1 MDRTRL
7 SRRELLVGAA
17 AFAVAGRAAAQSSAA
32 TSAGAKYTI
41 EVLVFRQPGAAPPA
55 PTVMTLPQG
64 AATSPGRVVPLASTD
79 WQLGNLDAGLR
90 RRNGYAV
97 LGHAAWL
104 ATVAPNGSVTARLED
119 VVSGGNVTG
128 AVTVQRG
135 QYLFLRV
142 DLNYATPEGGI
153 HQLRERR
160 RIKFNEKHYF
170 DHPAI
175 GAIAIVSPAA

>member
-7 SRRELLVGAA
+7 SRRDLLLGTAALAVGAP
-17 AFAVAGRAAAQSSAA
+17 AAAQSP
-32 TSAGAKYTI
+32 AGAKYSV
-41 EVLVFRQPGAAPPA
+41 EVIVFRQPGNAPPA
-55 PTVMTLPQG
+55 PTVMTLPQ
-64 AATSPGRVVPLASTD
+64 AASTTSGRVTPLAPAD

-90 RRNGYAV
+90 RRSGYAV

-104 ATVAPNGSVTARLED
+104 ATVAPNGSVTARLD
-119 VVSGGNVTG
+119 DLVAGGSVSG

-142 DLNYATPEGGI
+142 DVNYATPEGGV

-160 RIKFNEKHYF
+160 RIRFNEKHYF

-175 GAIAIVSPAA
+175 GMIAVVSPTGA

>member
-7 SRRELLVGAA
+7 SRRDLLLGAA
-17 AFAVAGRAAAQSSAA
+17 ALAVAAPAVAQSP
-32 TSAGAKYTI
+32 AGAKYSV
-41 EVLVFRQPGAAPPA
+41 EVIVFRQPGNAPPA

-64 AATSPGRVVPLASTD
+64 AGTTAGRVTPLGQSD

-90 RRNGYAV
+90 RRSGYAV

-119 VVSGGNVTG
+119 LVGGDGVSG

-142 DLNYATPEGGI
+142 DVNYATPAGGI

-175 GAIAIVSPAA
+175 GVIAIVSPSGA

>member
-1 MDRTRL
+1 MHRIRL
-7 SRRELLVGAA
+7 SRRELLLGGAA
-17 AFAVAGRAAAQSSAA
+17 LAAAAPAVAQSPS
-32 TSAGAKYTI
+32 GAKYFV
-41 EVLVFRQPGAAPPA
+41 EVLVFRQPGNAPAA
-55 PTVMTLPQG
+55 TVMTLPESG
-64 AATSPGRVVPLASTD
+64 ASTPGRVTPLPQTD

-90 RRNGYAV
+90 RRSGYAV

-104 ATVAPNGSVTARLED
+104 ATVPANGSVTARLED
-119 VVSGGNVTG
+119 LSVGNGVTG

-142 DLNYATPEGGI
+142 EVKYATPEGGV
-153 HQLRERR
+153 HELRERR

-175 GAIAIVSPAA
+175 GAIAIVSPTGG